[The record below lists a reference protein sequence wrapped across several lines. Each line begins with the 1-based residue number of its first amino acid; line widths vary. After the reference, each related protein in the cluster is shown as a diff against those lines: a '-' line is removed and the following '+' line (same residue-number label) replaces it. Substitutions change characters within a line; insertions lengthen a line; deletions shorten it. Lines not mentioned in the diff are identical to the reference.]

1 MPDYGTYDGDDVW
14 YNSLHGDLVEV
25 QKAVEAGAPVD
36 HVGVRGWT
44 PLFAA
49 CARGHADVVQT
60 LLQSG
65 ADTEIETDNG
75 WRALM
80 TAAQQGND
88 EIVSMLLGAAA
99 DPNVRNRD
107 GHTALQLAE
116 IANMSGAVDM
126 LKPLTEIGTPA
137 LSENVRATP
146 GSGARKSRGEAPP
159 SAGGKNSAGA
169 FARVE

>member
-14 YNSLHGDLVEV
+14 YNSLHGDLIEV

-99 DPNVRNRD
+99 AGGRGGRRRD
-107 GHTALQLAE
+107 G
-116 IANMSGAVDM
+116 
-126 LKPLTEIGTPA
+126 
-137 LSENVRATP
+137 
-146 GSGARKSRGEAPP
+146 RG
-159 SAGGKNSAGA
+159 
-169 FARVE
+169 